1 MSEFTKGEWSIL
13 PEEDD
18 KDYIRIRGT
27 VWGGRYKIANVI
39 CLEHRNSDKSVEWR
53 ERDRKESMVNARLIA
68 AAPELYSALES
79 TSRELEWCIDY
90 INNHMR
96 KNISA
101 SDFQPPDYYDHQTCH
116 ENQELLAKIKGDL

>member
-1 MSEFTKGEWSIL
+1 MSEFTKGEWVTSAS
-13 PEEDD
+13 EEYPSEVEVNCD
-18 KDYIRIRGT
+18 G
-27 VWGGRYKIANVI
+27 WNI
-39 CLEHRNSDKSVEWR
+39 CLVHDDADGVPSH
-53 ERDRKESMVNARLIA
+53 VNARLIA

-116 ENQELLAKIKGDL
+116 ENQVLLEKIKSEM